1 MTIEQIVNRYRST
14 EAKLPLD
21 IRLLRLS
28 AMWEV
33 LLEEKLK
40 VSKDDIDESEQNKAN
55 FLDE

>member
-1 MTIEQIVNRYRST
+1 MTIEQILDRYRST

-21 IRLLRLS
+21 LRWLRLS

-40 VSKDDIDESEQNKAN
+40 VSKDDIDASKKN
-55 FLDE
+55 